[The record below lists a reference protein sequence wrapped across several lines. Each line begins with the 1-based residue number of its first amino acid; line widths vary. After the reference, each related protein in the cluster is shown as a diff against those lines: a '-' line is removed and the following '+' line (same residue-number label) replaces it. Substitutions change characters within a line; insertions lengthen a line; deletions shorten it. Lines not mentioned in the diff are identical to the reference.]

1 MDSPDPR
8 GKIAKFFWPANFV
21 TKSTLQRNK
30 RQREKQPMTSD
41 QPIAENAH
49 FSIRSA
55 ARFWEPRRLLYNLA
69 LTATALFWLFKDWTL
84 FLPAMKWST
93 LRAVSVLALLAN
105 LCYCAA
111 YLADLAIQ
119 QLPSSAWTRSRWAVF
134 SLGTLFAMLFASYWI
149 NDEIYPY
156 VNQAATLL
164 WR

>member
-1 MDSPDPR
+1 MAP
-8 GKIAKFFWPANFV
+8 
-21 TKSTLQRNK
+21 
-30 RQREKQPMTSD
+30 D
-41 QPIAENAH
+41 QPIAENEQSS

-55 ARFWEPRRLLYNLA
+55 ASFWEPRRLVYNAA
-69 LTATALFWLFKDWTL
+69 LTATALFWLVKDWTH

-93 LRAVSVLALLAN
+93 LGAVTVLALLAN

-119 QLPSSAWTRSRWAVF
+119 QLLPNSARNRSRWTIW
-134 SLGTLFAMLFASYWI
+134 SLGTFFAMFFESYWI

-156 VNQAATLL
+156 VSQATSLL